1 MEVGLED
8 KPPKQLKLTCMRI
21 ETVTNLVMTI
31 GMIYVI
37 FVLLLSTVALVYLA
51 FVGFH
56 VMVRTELTPRT
67 IKQMK
72 AVSAPVGL
80 TTEDIARAVEQE
92 SLRASVLGFQKVG
105 KA

>member
-1 MEVGLED
+1 M
-8 KPPKQLKLTCMRI
+8 
-21 ETVTNLVMTI
+21 TNLVMTI

-37 FVLLLSTVALVYLA
+37 FVLLLSTLALVYLA

-56 VMVRTELTPRT
+56 VMVRTELTPRM
-67 IKQMK
+67 IRRMK

-80 TTEDIARAVEQE
+80 TAEDIAHAVEQE